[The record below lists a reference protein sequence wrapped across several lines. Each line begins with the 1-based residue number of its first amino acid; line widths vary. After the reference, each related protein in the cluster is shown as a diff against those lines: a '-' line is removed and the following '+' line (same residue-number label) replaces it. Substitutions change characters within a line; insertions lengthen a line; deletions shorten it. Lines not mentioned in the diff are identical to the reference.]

1 MTCGLHT
8 DFNAATDAVKKAF
21 KSALD
26 ADTLDENTMSEVW
39 RHYQGLKTIAKS
51 LPEHTHTD
59 RITFG
64 TDTTDINFDTESL
77 NLTGSDGTE
86 LNFNLAADTVPVTYG
101 GGIPGGAGED
111 VITFT

>member
-21 KSALD
+21 KTALD
-26 ADTLDENTMSEVW
+26 ADTLDVNTLGEVW

-64 TDTTDINFDTESL
+64 TDSTDINFDPESL
-77 NLTGSDGTE
+77 DVAGSDGT
-86 LNFNLAADTVPVTYG
+86 D
-101 GGIPGGAGED
+101 
-111 VITFT
+111 

>member
-51 LPEHTHTD
+51 LPEHTHD

-64 TDTTDINFDTESL
+64 GGTSDINFDTECL

-86 LNFNLAADTVPVTYG
+86 LNFNLAADTVPVTIG
-101 GGIPGGAGED
+101 GGLPGGAGDD

>member
-8 DFNAATDAVKKAF
+8 DFNAATAAVKKAF
-21 KSALD
+21 KAALD
-26 ADTLDENTMSEVW
+26 ADTLEENQLAEVW
-39 RHYQGLKTIAKS
+39 RHYQGLKSIAKS
-51 LPEHTHTD
+51 LPEHTH
-59 RITFG
+59 ITFG

-86 LNFNLAADTVPVTYG
+86 LNFNLAADTVPVAYG
-101 GGIPGGAGED
+101 GSGVPGGAGSD